1 MSVTIALAD
10 HTQVGADDR
19 GLNYGDGVFETL
31 RIHAGRTV
39 WWDAHWQRLARG
51 AAVLGIAAPEPD
63 AVRAACAPLLAQPGD
78 GVLKLLLT
86 RGAGGRGYAPPE
98 SAQPML
104 VISRHA
110 LPPPWPIAGGR
121 LRWASLRLGVQPAL
135 AGIKHCNRL
144 EQILARREWSDPD
157 IHEAVL
163 CDALGAPTCACAG
176 NLFVLRDG
184 AWLTPLI
191 DRAGVAGICRQ
202 WLLTQGMAREQRLS
216 RADVEQA
223 AAIFLCNA
231 VRGILPVRALGERQF
246 APRPELQTLMQRLA
260 QAEPAFTRSGDGEN
274 G

>member
-1 MSVTIALAD
+1 MSVSITLAE
-10 HTQVGADDR
+10 HAQVGADDR

-39 WWDAHWQRLARG
+39 WWDAHWQRLLRG
-51 AAVLGIAAPEPD
+51 AAVLGIAAPELD
-63 AVRAACAPLLAQPGD
+63 TVRAACAPLLVSPGD

-86 RGAGGRGYAPPE
+86 RGAGGRGYAPPA

-110 LPPPWPIAGGR
+110 LPPPWPATGGR
-121 LRWASLRLGVQPAL
+121 LRWASLRLAVQPAL

-144 EQILARREWSDPD
+144 EQILARREWNDPE
-157 IHEAVL
+157 IHEAIL
-163 CDALGAPTCACAG
+163 CDALGAPTSACSG
-176 NLFVLRDG
+176 NLFVLRSG
-184 AWLTPLI
+184 VWLTPLI

-202 WLLTQGMAREQRLS
+202 WLLTQGIAREQRLS
-216 RADVEQA
+216 VADVEQA
-223 AAIFLCNA
+223 DAIFLCNA
-231 VRGILPVRALGERQF
+231 ARGILPVRALGERQF
-246 APRPELQTLMQRLA
+246 APRPELQTLMRRLA

>member
-1 MSVTIALAD
+1 MSVSIALAE
-10 HTQVGADDR
+10 HAQVGADDR

-51 AAVLGIAAPEPD
+51 AAVLGIAVPEPE
-63 AVRAACAPLLAQPGD
+63 AVRAACAPLLAQPSD

-98 SAQPML
+98 STQPML
-104 VISRHA
+104 LVSRHA
-110 LPPPWPIAGGR
+110 LPLPWPAAGGR
-121 LRWASLRLGVQPAL
+121 VRWASLRLGIQPAL

-144 EQILARREWSDPD
+144 EQILARRECSGPD

-163 CDALGAPTCACAG
+163 CDALGAPTSACAG

-202 WLLTQGMAREQRLS
+202 WLLTQGMAREQRL
-216 RADVEQA
+216 RVADVEQA
-223 AAIFLCNA
+223 DAIFLCNA
-231 VRGILPVRALGERQF
+231 VRGILPVRALGARQF
-246 APRPELQTLMQRLA
+246 APRPELQTLMQCLA